1 MTNASASNAKAGAGK
16 QRKQEQL
23 RAGPLRPQ
31 RQARPLG
38 GDVGDIAQLQGVA
51 RRHNESLLAAR
62 KRDHDDVVQARR
74 AGDGVEI
81 RTLVIAV
88 EPVEMDR
95 RGRNLPT
102 RKPA

>member
-1 MTNASASNAKAGAGK
+1 M
-16 QRKQEQL
+16 
-23 RAGPLRPQ
+23 RAGPLQQ
-31 RQARPLG
+31 RQTRPLG

-51 RRHNESLLAAR
+51 RRHDDSLLAAR
-62 KRDHDDVVQARR
+62 KRDHDDVSVPPRR

-95 RGRNLPT
+95 RGRNLPA
-102 RKPA
+102 RKAA